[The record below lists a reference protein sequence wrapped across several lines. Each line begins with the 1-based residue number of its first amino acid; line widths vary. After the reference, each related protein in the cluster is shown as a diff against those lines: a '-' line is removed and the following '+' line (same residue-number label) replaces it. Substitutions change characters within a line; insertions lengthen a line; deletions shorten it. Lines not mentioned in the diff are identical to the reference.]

1 MSREV
6 EAVYTEIGK
15 LIRDARITKQ
25 LSQAELGSLLKP
37 PKTGASIGMMER
49 GEQRLLPHILIG
61 IAEVLG
67 VSSTDLLPNKGLPRV
82 RKAPSM
88 LWSGGEGDQQQMV
101 LLLSKDIKASRARR
115 V

>member
-1 MSREV
+1 MNRGV
-6 EAVYTEIGK
+6 EAVYGEIGK
-15 LIRDARITKQ
+15 LIRDARIAKQ
-25 LSQAELGSLLKP
+25 LSQAELGSLLNP
-37 PKTGASIGMMER
+37 PKTGACIGMVER

-67 VSSTDLLPNKGLPRV
+67 VSGTDLLPNGGLFRV
-82 RKAPSM
+82 RKAPSIQ
-88 LWSGGEGDQQQMV
+88 WSGGEGDQQRMV